1 MPLRPERETEED
13 RLAEPQTPVDVA
25 PPDAESVRAALERR
39 DAELLRT
46 WAEREPV
53 VLAEL
58 LADLL
63 GRRGE
68 AETAVAAELL
78 GDELTAEVVAEMD
91 PVDAADLLERLD
103 PADAADVLEEMAP
116 DDAADVFEELEE
128 TDAEEVLGAMQAEEA
143 SELREL
149 LTYPPD
155 TAGGIMTPEVV
166 AVRPSLTVEQ
176 AIAEI
181 RRVADEAETIHY
193 VYVTDEQDRLLGV
206 LSLPDLVRARSRQPV
221 TAVMRPDVTRVRVTD
236 DQEQV
241 ARRFRD
247 ERLMALPVVDEG
259 DRLVGIVT
267 VDDVGD
273 VLEEEATE
281 DIERLGGS
289 QPLDEPYLHA
299 GVLQIVRK
307 RIVWLLFLLIA
318 QAYTASVLSSYQAEI
333 GELVVLTVF
342 MPMLLGIGG
351 NVGSQ
356 TVTTLIRA
364 VGVGDVEWADLG
376 RVLWKELR
384 VAIVLGAA
392 LSIGM
397 LARAALLGTTV
408 NVATVVGLSAGFIV
422 VWAGLVAAVL
432 PLGLRRIGID
442 PAVVSAPLISTLVDG
457 TGLII
462 YFELA
467 RRVLGL

>member
-1 MPLRPERETEED
+1 LT
-13 RLAEPQTPVDVA
+13 EPQTPVDLA
-25 PPDAESVRAALERR
+25 PPDADALRAALERR
-39 DAELLRT
+39 DAEMLRA

-53 VLAEL
+53 ALAEL

-63 GRRGE
+63 GRRDE

-128 TDAEEVLGAMQAEEA
+128 AEAEEVLGAMQAEEA

-155 TAGGIMTPEVV
+155 TAGGRMTPDFA

-181 RRVADEAETIHY
+181 RRVADEAETVHY
-193 VYVTDEQDRLLGV
+193 VYVTDEQERLLGV
-206 LSLPDLVRARSRQPV
+206 LSLPGLLLARSRQPV
-221 TAVMRPDVTRVRVTD
+221 TAVMNPDVTSVRVTD

-241 ARRFRD
+241 ARLFRD
-247 ERLMALPVVDEG
+247 ERYMALPVVDER
-259 DRLVGIVT
+259 DRLVGIIT

-289 QPLDEPYLHA
+289 QPLEEPYLHA
-299 GVLQIVRK
+299 GVFQIVRK
-307 RIVWLLFLLIA
+307 RIVWLLFLLVA
-318 QAYTASVLSSYQAEI
+318 QAYTATVLRSYQQEI
-333 GELVVLTVF
+333 GELVVLAVF
-342 MPMLLGIGG
+342 IPMLVGMGG

-364 VGVGDVEWADLG
+364 VGVGDVEWSDLG

-384 VAIVLGAA
+384 VALVLAVV
-392 LSIGM
+392 LSAGM
-397 LARAALLGTTV
+397 LLRAELLGTTV
-408 NVATVVGLSAGFIV
+408 DVAAVVGLSAGFIV

-432 PLGLRRIGID
+432 PLLLRRIGVD

-467 RRVLGL
+467 RHLLGL

>member
-1 MPLRPERETEED
+1 LTD
-13 RLAEPQTPVDVA
+13 PQTPIEHA
-25 PPDAESVRAALERR
+25 PPDAEAVRAALEQR
-39 DAELLRT
+39 DAEKLRA
-46 WAEREPV
+46 WAEHEPV
-53 VLAEL
+53 ALAEL
-58 LADLL
+58 LAELL
-63 GRRGE
+63 GRRDEG
-68 AETAVAAELL
+68 ETAVAAELL

-128 TDAEEVLGAMQAEEA
+128 AEAEEVLGAMQAEEA

-155 TAGGIMTPEVV
+155 TAGGIMTPDFA
-166 AVRPSLTVEQ
+166 AVRPSLNVEQ

-181 RRVADEAETIHY
+181 RRVADEAETVHY
-193 VYVTDEQDRLLGV
+193 VYVTDDAERLLGV
-206 LSLPDLVRARSRQPV
+206 LSLRDLLLARSRQPV
-221 TAVMRPDVTRVRVTD
+221 TAVMNPEVTSVRATD

-241 ARRFRD
+241 ARLFRD
-247 ERLMALPVVDEG
+247 QRLMALPVVDEA
-259 DRLVGIVT
+259 DRLVGIIT

-281 DIERLGGS
+281 DMERLGGS

-299 GVLQIVRK
+299 SVLQIVRK

-318 QAYTASVLSSYQAEI
+318 QAYTATVLSNYQQEI
-333 GELVVLTVF
+333 GELVVLAIF

-364 VGVGDVEWADLG
+364 VGVGDVEWTDLG

-384 VAIVLGAA
+384 VALLLAVA
-392 LSIGM
+392 LSLGM
-397 LARAALLGTTV
+397 LLRAELIGTSV
-408 NVATVVGLSAGFIV
+408 NVALVVGLSAGFIV

-432 PLGLRRIGID
+432 PLALRRVGID

>member
-1 MPLRPERETEED
+1 LT
-13 RLAEPQTPVDVA
+13 EPQTPVDHA
-25 PPDAESVRAALERR
+25 PPDAEAVRAALERR
-39 DAELLRT
+39 DAELLRE
-46 WAEREPV
+46 WAAHEPLV
-53 VLAEL
+53 LADLLAEL
-58 LADLL
+58 L
-63 GRRGE
+63 GRRDQ

-116 DDAADVFEELEE
+116 DDAADVFEELGDEE
-128 TDAEEVLGAMQAEEA
+128 AEEVLGAMQAEEA

-155 TAGGIMTPEVV
+155 TAGGIMTPDFA

-193 VYVTDEQDRLLGV
+193 VYVTDDEDRLVGV

-221 TAVMRPDVTRVRVTD
+221 TAVMSSDLTTVRVTD

-241 ARRFRD
+241 ARLFRD
-247 ERLMALPVVDEG
+247 ERLMALPVVDER

-307 RIVWLLFLLIA
+307 RIVWLLFLLFA
-318 QAYTASVLSSYQAEI
+318 QAYTATVLSSYQQEI
-333 GELVVLTVF
+333 GELVVLAIF

-364 VGVGDVEWADLG
+364 VGVGDVEWSDLG

-384 VAIVLGAA
+384 VALILAVA
-392 LSIGM
+392 LSLGM
-397 LARAALLGTTV
+397 LVRAELIGTTV
-408 NVATVVGLSAGFIV
+408 NVALVVGMSAGFIV
-422 VWAGLVAAVL
+422 IWAGLVAAVL
-432 PLGLRRIGID
+432 PLGLRRLGVD
-442 PAVVSAPLISTLVDG
+442 PAVVSAPLITTLVDG

>member
-1 MPLRPERETEED
+1 MT
-13 RLAEPQTPVDVA
+13 EPQTTVDLA
-25 PPDAESVRAALERR
+25 PPDAEAVRAALERR
-39 DAELLRT
+39 DAEMLRA
-46 WAEREPV
+46 WAQDEPV
-53 VLAEL
+53 ALADLLAEL
-58 LADLL
+58 L
-63 GRRGE
+63 GRRDE

-78 GDELTAEVVAEMD
+78 GDELTADVVAEMD

-116 DDAADVFEELEE
+116 DDAADVFEELEDAE
-128 TDAEEVLGAMQAEEA
+128 AEEVLGAMQAEEA

-155 TAGGIMTPEVV
+155 TAGGIMTPDVA
-166 AVRPSLTVEQ
+166 AVRPSLSVEQ
-176 AIAEI
+176 AIAAI
-181 RRVADEAETIHY
+181 RRVADEAETVHY
-193 VYVTDEQDRLLGV
+193 VYVTDDQERLLGV
-206 LSLPDLVRARSRQPV
+206 LSLRDLLLARSRQPV
-221 TAVMRPDVTRVRVTD
+221 TAVMNPDVKSVRATD

-241 ARRFRD
+241 ARLFR
-247 ERLMALPVVDEG
+247 EQRYMALPVVDER

-299 GVLQIVRK
+299 SVLQIVRK
-307 RIVWLLFLLIA
+307 RIVWLLLLLVA
-318 QAYTASVLSSYQAEI
+318 QAYTATVLRNYQQEI
-333 GELVVLTVF
+333 GELVVLAVF

-364 VGVGDVEWADLG
+364 VGVGDVEWTDLG

-384 VAIVLGAA
+384 VALVLAVA
-392 LSIGM
+392 LSLGM
-397 LARAALLGTTV
+397 LLRAELIGTTV
-408 NVATVVGLSAGFIV
+408 DVALVVGMSAGFIV

-432 PLGLRRIGID
+432 PLGLRRVGID